1 MHVESEAKLLIQ
13 FFLKLEGIGDVMV
26 HWASCNLMAIT
37 ANVKYIE
44 S

>member
-13 FFLKLEGIGDVMV
+13 FFLKLEGIGDVVV
-26 HWASCNLMAIT
+26 HWASFNLMAIT
-37 ANVKYIE
+37 ANVEYMG